1 MAESILKPATEK
13 PDPLR
18 GLNPC
23 RLQDLPGGNPFP
35 VLLERLGGL
44 EQTMQSIQKS
54 QEDLRVDLQR
64 LQEFQRGSMDAAQL
78 LQQSL
83 MTWANSEPSRMWKET
98 RTWLHKA
105 EQMVLDAQ
113 KPWTEEARKLWIA
126 SIVEASTGAL
136 QEITAEYRERISTR
150 ANRAVVNLDRTAKKN
165 MEDFADYL
173 SELHEK
179 YAHEFEVSAENT
191 LREQTR
197 AIVMENKK
205 IMERLIGILQEQTKA
220 PGG

>member
-1 MAESILKPATEK
+1 MADSTAKLTGKTPAI
-13 PDPLR
+13 DPLIS
-18 GLNPC
+18 LH
-23 RLQDLPGGNPFP
+23 
-35 VLLERLGGL
+35 ERMQGL
-44 EQTMQSIQKS
+44 EQSLQSIQKS
-54 QEDLRVDLQR
+54 QNDLLMELQR
-64 LQEFQRGSMDAAQL
+64 LQEFQRGSLGAAQL
-78 LQQSL
+78 LQQAL
-83 MTWANSEPSRMWKET
+83 MTWADSEPAQMWKET
-98 RTWLHKA
+98 QVWLQKA

-113 KPWTEEARKLWIA
+113 KPWTEEARKLWIGNV
-126 SIVEASTGAL
+126 VEASTSAL

-179 YAHEFEVSAENT
+179 YAREFEVAAENT

-205 IMERLIGILQEQTKA
+205 IMERLIGVLQEQTKA
-220 PGG
+220 AGAG

>member
-1 MAESILKPATEK
+1 MTDSTAKPTDKNPAT
-13 PDPLR
+13 DPLMS
-18 GLNPC
+18 LH
-23 RLQDLPGGNPFP
+23 
-35 VLLERLGGL
+35 ERMKSL
-44 EQTMQSIQKS
+44 EQSLQSLQKS
-54 QEDLRVDLQR
+54 QNDIRMDLQR
-64 LQEFQRGSMDAAQL
+64 WQEFQRGNLDAAQL

-83 MTWANSEPSRMWKET
+83 MTWADSEPAQMWKET
-98 RTWLHKA
+98 QVWLQKA

-113 KPWTEEARKLWIA
+113 KPWTEEARKLWIGNV
-126 SIVEASTGAL
+126 VEASTSAL

-179 YAHEFEVSAENT
+179 YAREFEAAAEKT

-197 AIVMENKK
+197 AIVMENKQ

>member
-1 MAESILKPATEK
+1 MTDSTAKPTDKNPAT
-13 PDPLR
+13 DPLVS
-18 GLNPC
+18 LH
-23 RLQDLPGGNPFP
+23 
-35 VLLERLGGL
+35 ERMKGL
-44 EQTMQSIQKS
+44 EQSLQSIQKS
-54 QEDLRVDLQR
+54 QDDLRMELQR
-64 LQEFQRGSMDAAQL
+64 LQEFQRGNMDAAQL
-78 LQQSL
+78 LQQAL
-83 MTWANSEPSRMWKET
+83 MIWADSEPSQMWKET
-98 RTWLHKA
+98 QVWLQKA

-113 KPWTEEARKLWIA
+113 KPWTEEARKLWIGNV
-126 SIVEASTGAL
+126 VEASTGAL

-179 YAHEFEVSAENT
+179 YAREFEVAAEKT

-197 AIVMENKK
+197 AIVMENKQ

-220 PGG
+220 AGAG

>member
-1 MAESILKPATEK
+1 MADSTAKPTDKNPA
-13 PDPLR
+13 PDPLIS
-18 GLNPC
+18 LH
-23 RLQDLPGGNPFP
+23 
-35 VLLERLGGL
+35 ERMQGL
-44 EQTMQSIQKS
+44 EQSLQSIQKS
-54 QEDLRVDLQR
+54 QNDLRMELQR
-64 LQEFQRGSMDAAQL
+64 LQEFQRGNMDAAQL

-83 MTWANSEPSRMWKET
+83 MTWADSEPARMWQET
-98 RTWLHKA
+98 QVWLQKA

-113 KPWTEEARKLWIA
+113 KPWTEEARKLWIGNV
-126 SIVEASTGAL
+126 VEASTGAL

-179 YAHEFEVSAENT
+179 YAREFEVAAEKT

-197 AIVMENKK
+197 AIVMENKQ

-220 PGG
+220 AGAG

>member
-1 MAESILKPATEK
+1 MTDSTAKPTDKNPA
-13 PDPLR
+13 PDPLVS
-18 GLNPC
+18 LH
-23 RLQDLPGGNPFP
+23 
-35 VLLERLGGL
+35 ERMKSL
-44 EQTMQSIQKS
+44 EQSLQSIQKS
-54 QEDLRVDLQR
+54 QNDIHMDLQR

-78 LQQSL
+78 LQNSL
-83 MTWANSEPSRMWKET
+83 MTWADSEPAQMWKET
-98 RTWLHKA
+98 QVWLQKA
-105 EQMVLDAQ
+105 EQMLLDAQ
-113 KPWTEEARKLWIA
+113 KPWTEEARKLWIGDV
-126 SIVEASTGAL
+126 VEASTSAL

-179 YAHEFEVSAENT
+179 YTREFEAAAEKT

-197 AIVMENKK
+197 AIVMENKQ
-205 IMERLIGILQEQTKA
+205 IMERLIGILQKQTKA

>member
-1 MAESILKPATEK
+1 VTDSTAKPTDKKPA
-13 PDPLR
+13 PDPLVS
-18 GLNPC
+18 LH
-23 RLQDLPGGNPFP
+23 
-35 VLLERLGGL
+35 ERLDGL
-44 EQTMQSIQKS
+44 EQSLQVIRKA
-54 QEDLRVDLQR
+54 QENLHMDLQR
-64 LQEFQRGSMDAAQL
+64 LQEFQRGTMDAAQL

-83 MTWANSEPSRMWKET
+83 MVWAVSEPAQMWKET
-98 RTWLHKA
+98 REWLHKA

-113 KPWTEEARKLWIA
+113 KPWTEEARKLWIGNV
-126 SIVEASTGAL
+126 VEASTSVL

-179 YAHEFEVSAENT
+179 YAREFEVAAEKT

-197 AIVMENKK
+197 AIVMENKQ